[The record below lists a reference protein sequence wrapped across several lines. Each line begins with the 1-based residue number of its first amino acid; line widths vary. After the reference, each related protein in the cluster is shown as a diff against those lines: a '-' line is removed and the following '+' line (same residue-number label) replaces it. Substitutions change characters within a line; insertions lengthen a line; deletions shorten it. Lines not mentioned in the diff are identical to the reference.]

1 MNQTLNRIKY
11 CFKFKASDSV

>member
-1 MNQTLNRIKY
+1 MNQTLNRIKH